1 MAEIVGAV
9 KELENIGEEIK
20 RLRKTISVL
29 RKRQKELTTHVSSF
43 LEEKRQPGLK
53 YRGVAVTVQEKGKR
67 EYKKRADKYSDG
79 IAVLKSYGINHAD
92 EALEEL
98 LEAMKGAPRT
108 EKTLKLRSYKE

>member
-9 KELENIGEEIK
+9 KELENIEEEIK
-20 RLRKTISVL
+20 RLRKRIAVL
-29 RKRQKELTTHVSSF
+29 RKRQKELTTHVSGF
-43 LEEKRQPGLK
+43 LEEKQQPGLK

-67 EYKKRADKYSDG
+67 EYKKKADKYSDG
-79 IAVLKSYGINHAD
+79 VAVLKSYGIRD
-92 EALEEL
+92 SEEALDEL